1 MNDNITKYVDLTTC
15 SNSYFTEYVYCQT
28 LFDNIKAKQVLFTT
42 SDVTAL
48 KDDVDSINS
57 ISAGFAMFIKSI
69 NSSNSG
75 SYRIM
80 IEFEDDTYATL
91 QI

>member
-1 MNDNITKYVDLTTC
+1 MTTC

-28 LFDNIKAKQVLFTT
+28 LFNNIKAKKVLFTT
-42 SDVTAL
+42 SDVTSL
-48 KDDVDSINS
+48 KDDVDSISS
-57 ISAGFAMFIKSI
+57 ISPGFATFIKSI
-69 NSSNSG
+69 NSSNNG

-91 QI
+91 QV